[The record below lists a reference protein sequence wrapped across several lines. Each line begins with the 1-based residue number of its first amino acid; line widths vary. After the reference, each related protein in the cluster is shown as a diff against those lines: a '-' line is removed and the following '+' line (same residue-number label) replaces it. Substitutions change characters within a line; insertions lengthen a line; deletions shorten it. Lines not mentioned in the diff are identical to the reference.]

1 MKLLSCHIENF
12 GKLSGFS
19 YVFEDGLNVLLEENG
34 WGKSTF
40 YGCEGENRR
49 SEDSNERLRYRPWAG
64 GTYGGSVTFTSGDR
78 VYRMHRSFGAR
89 GKEDAFLLF
98 DDETGL
104 PSADFTE
111 HIGEELFGIDR
122 DSFTRTVFWSQQDH
136 QTEATALI
144 QAKIGDLSAE
154 HGDLPDY
161 DRSIRQLQR
170 EIDRLSPD
178 RASGQI
184 RKKEARAAVLEAE
197 AARLPQLRQ
206 QLEECAMLKKSL
218 STELAQIRAEA
229 REAAAKAA
237 AEEAAA
243 RIAAEEAAARI
254 AAEEAAA
261 RTNAEAASGDPAA
274 VTAATRAARAALQ
287 AKLDASRRRL
297 EMLRKVRRDT
307 ALAGH
312 REREEYLRVGRERS
326 RAENAAALALSQ
338 RAHRFQMFA
347 VAAVF
352 AAVILFVL
360 IGTGALSLPFLTIG
374 ILLLGAGSYSL
385 VRFRRVATEEIIPSQ
400 DLLSLQEEEAEL
412 RASLRTLSIRMKR
425 AQVQMQEE
433 QQTLHALKLQLRRLP
448 ADSKSS
454 DASQR
459 ESLNAAPG
467 SREGLNAAP
476 GSREGLTAAP
486 GSREGLN
493 AAPVSLQRAAAQ
505 PALYDRREEECRRRL
520 LSAAQQ
526 ADDLRDRI
534 KESGDAAGQLQNLRK
549 EIETLRL
556 QYDTCVK
563 TAAYLEQART
573 SFNSRY
579 MNPFLRSFSQHYA
592 MLTGE
597 SAENI
602 KTDAD
607 FGITVMSEGLPRDP
621 SLMSEGTRDLI
632 GLCRRMAMIDAMY
645 PSEKPFL
652 VLDDPFSNLD
662 DERVKGGMR
671 FLHNA
676 SYEYQIL
683 YLTCHASRV

>member
-1 MKLLSCHIENF
+1 M
-12 GKLSGFS
+12 
-19 YVFEDGLNVLLEENG
+19 
-34 WGKSTF
+34 
-40 YGCEGENRR
+40 
-49 SEDSNERLRYRPWAG
+49 
-64 GTYGGSVTFTSGDR
+64 TFTSGDR

-476 GSREGLTAAP
+476 GSREGL
-486 GSREGLN
+486 N

>member
-1 MKLLSCHIENF
+1 M
-12 GKLSGFS
+12 
-19 YVFEDGLNVLLEENG
+19 
-34 WGKSTF
+34 
-40 YGCEGENRR
+40 
-49 SEDSNERLRYRPWAG
+49 
-64 GTYGGSVTFTSGDR
+64 TFTSGDR

-476 GSREGLTAAP
+476 GSREGLNAAP